1 MKIQAIVALVK
12 MELKKFIRQPA
23 NLFLNLLFPAVL
35 TLVFL
40 FAFADPEMGMSI
52 NSVVPGLI
60 VYAVIF
66 LIMTIAQSFS
76 SERQQGLLKRLNT
89 TPMTSA
95 EFMGS
100 QIITHMLISVVQV
113 VVVLTLAYLLGF
125 KPDSGIEGILL
136 ALPVTAM
143 FASSSVGLG
152 LITAT
157 VSKTPEAA
165 TGISFI
171 FILPQMFFGTF
182 IPITSTTQQIATFIQ
197 SFYLVDALKMIFE
210 GNWMNT
216 NFFLDLTVISIV
228 SILVVLIGIVLF
240 EKYGSR

>member
-1 MKIQAIVALVK
+1 MKIQVLAALVK
-12 MELKKFIRQPA
+12 MELKKFIRQPT

-35 TLVFL
+35 TVTFI
-40 FAFADPEMGMSI
+40 FAFANPELGMSI

-60 VYAVIF
+60 IYGVIF

-76 SERQQGLLKRLNT
+76 SERQEGLLKRLNT

-100 QIITHMLISVVQV
+100 QIITNMLIAIVQV
-113 VVVLTLAYLLGF
+113 AVIFTLAYFLGF
-125 KPDSGIEGILL
+125 RPDSGIEGILL
-136 ALPVTAM
+136 ALPATAI
-143 FASSSVGLG
+143 FALSSVGFG

-182 IPITSTTQQIATFIQ
+182 IPITSTTQQIATFVP
-197 SFYLVDALKMIFE
+197 SFYLLDALKMIFD
-210 GNWMNT
+210 GDWMNA
-216 NFFLDLTVISIV
+216 NFFLDLAVISIV
-228 SILVVLIGIVLF
+228 SILVVLIGIMLF
-240 EKYGSR
+240 EKYGSA

>member
-1 MKIQAIVALVK
+1 MKYQTIAALIK
-12 MELKKFIRQPA
+12 MEMKKFIRQPA

-35 TLVFL
+35 TIVFL
-40 FAFADPEMGMSI
+40 FAFADSELGMDI

-76 SERQQGLLKRLNT
+76 SERQEGLLKRMNT
-89 TPMTSA
+89 TPMTSG

-113 VVVLTLAYLLGF
+113 VVVITLAYFLGF
-125 KPDSGIEGILL
+125 RPNSGFEGMLL
-136 ALPVTAM
+136 ALPVVAI
-143 FASSSVGLG
+143 FALSSVGLG

-157 VSKTPEAA
+157 VSRTPEAA

-171 FILPQMFFGTF
+171 FILPMMFFGTF
-182 IPITSTTQQIATFIQ
+182 IPITSTTQQIAAFMP
-197 SFYLVDALKMIFE
+197 SYYLVDALKLIFE
-210 GNWMNT
+210 GDWMNP
-216 NFFLDLTVISIV
+216 NILFDLTVISIV
-228 SILVVLIGIVLF
+228 SILVVLFGIILF
-240 EKYGSR
+240 EKYGST

>member
-1 MKIQAIVALVK
+1 MKYQVLVALVK

-35 TLVFL
+35 TIVFL
-40 FAFADPEMGMSI
+40 FAFSDPEMGMDI

-76 SERQQGLLKRLNT
+76 SERQEGLLKRLNT

-100 QIITHMLISVVQV
+100 QIITHMMISIVQV
-113 VVVLTLAYLLGF
+113 IVVLMLAYFLGF
-125 KPDSGIEGILL
+125 RPQSGIEGILL
-136 ALPVTAM
+136 SLPVVAI
-143 FASSSVGLG
+143 FALSSVGLG

-157 VSKTPEAA
+157 ISKTPEAA

-171 FILPQMFFGTF
+171 FILPMMFFGTF
-182 IPITSTTQQIATFIQ
+182 IPITSTTQQIASFIP
-197 SFYLVDALKMIFE
+197 SYYLVDALKLIFE
-210 GNWMNT
+210 GDWMNT
-216 NFFLDLTVISIV
+216 NILLDLAVISIF
-228 SILVVLIGIVLF
+228 SILVVLFGIILF
-240 EKYGSR
+240 KKYGSR

>member
-1 MKIQAIVALVK
+1 MKFQALAALVE
-12 MELKKFIRQPA
+12 MELKKLIRQPT
-23 NLFLNLLFPAVL
+23 NLFLNLLFPAIL
-35 TLVFL
+35 TIVFI
-40 FAFADPEMGMSI
+40 FAFADPELGMSI

-76 SERQQGLLKRLNT
+76 SEKQEGLLKRLNT

-100 QIITHMLISVVQV
+100 QIITNMLISIVQV
-113 VVVLTLAYLLGF
+113 AIVFTLAYFLGF
-125 KPDSGIEGILL
+125 RPDSGIGGILL
-136 ALPVTAM
+136 ALPVTAI
-143 FASSSVGLG
+143 FALSSVGLG

-165 TGISFI
+165 TGISFV

-182 IPITSTTQQIATFIQ
+182 IPITSTTQQIATFVP
-197 SFYLVDALKMIFE
+197 SFYLLDALRMIFE
-210 GNWMNT
+210 GNWMKT
-216 NFFLDLTVISIV
+216 AFFLDLSAISIV
-228 SILVVLIGIVLF
+228 SILVVIIGIILF
-240 EKYGSR
+240 EKYGST

>member
-1 MKIQAIVALVK
+1 MKYHSIVALVK

-35 TLVFL
+35 TIVFL
-40 FAFADPEMGMSI
+40 FAFADPEMGMDI
-52 NSVVPGLI
+52 NSLVPGLI

-66 LIMTIAQSFS
+66 LIMTVAQSFS
-76 SERQQGLLKRLNT
+76 SERKEGLLKRLNT

-100 QIITHMLISVVQV
+100 QIITHMLISIVQV
-113 VVVLTLAYLLGF
+113 VVVIALAYLLGF
-125 KPDSGIEGILL
+125 KPNSGIGGMLL
-136 ALPVTAM
+136 ALPVVAI
-143 FASSSVGLG
+143 FALSSVGLG

-157 VSKTPEAA
+157 VSKTPEVA

-182 IPITSTTQQIATFIQ
+182 IPITSTTQQIASFIP
-197 SFYLVDALKMIFE
+197 SYYIVDALQLIFE
-210 GNWMNT
+210 GDWMNT
-216 NFFLDLTVISIV
+216 NILVDLAVILVV
-228 SILVVLIGIVLF
+228 SILVVFVGIILF
-240 EKYGSR
+240 EKYGNR

>member
-1 MKIQAIVALVK
+1 MKFQAFSALVE

-35 TLVFL
+35 TIVFL
-40 FAFADPEMGMSI
+40 FAFADPELGMSV

-100 QIITHMLISVVQV
+100 QIITHMLISIVQV
-113 VVVLTLAYLLGF
+113 VVVLTLAYFLGF
-125 KPDSGIEGILL
+125 KPDSGIGGILL
-136 ALPVTAM
+136 ALPVTAI
-143 FASSSVGLG
+143 FALSSVGLG

-182 IPITSTTQQIATFIQ
+182 IPITSTTQQIATFIP
-197 SFYLVDALKMIFE
+197 SFYLVDALKKIFE

-228 SILVVLIGIVLF
+228 SILVVLIGIILF
-240 EKYGSR
+240 EKYGST

>member
-100 QIITHMLISVVQV
+100 QIITHMLISIVQV

-143 FASSSVGLG
+143 FALSSVGLG

-182 IPITSTTQQIATFIQ
+182 IPITSTTQQIATFIP

>member
-1 MKIQAIVALVK
+1 MKFQVIVALVK

-143 FASSSVGLG
+143 FALSSVGLG

-165 TGISFI
+165 TGISFF

-182 IPITSTTQQIATFIQ
+182 IPITSTTQQIATFIP

-216 NFFLDLTVISIV
+216 HFFLDLTVISIV